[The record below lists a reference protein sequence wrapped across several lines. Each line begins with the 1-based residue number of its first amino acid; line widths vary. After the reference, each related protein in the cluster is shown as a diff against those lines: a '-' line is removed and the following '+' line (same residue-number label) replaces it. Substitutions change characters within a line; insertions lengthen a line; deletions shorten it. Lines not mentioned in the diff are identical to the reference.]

1 MRWAEW
7 KETNKF
13 VVCVSIYAFFL
24 KTEKEKKLLSIRFKV
39 TGHLPLSFSDTHNA
53 FCSILPK
60 FSPLISFLPQ
70 SLFLSHHFFTWVQLL
85 LTTFLF
91 TFPLHTCFAVLF
103 RLNIPL
109 SDSIP
114 HFSPVPVILLCLCL
128 RWYVTFSVGGT
139 GDKLKN
145 DYCNWIT
152 LVSNERL

>member
-1 MRWAEW
+1 M
-7 KETNKF
+7 KGNQQ
-13 VVCVSIYAFFL
+13 VCRLCVHLCLFL

-91 TFPLHTCFAVLF
+91 TFPLHTCFCRPVSSQHPSF
-103 RLNIPL
+103 RFYSSFFSCSCYLIVFMSSL
-109 SDSIP
+109 VC
-114 HFSPVPVILLCLCL
+114 HFQC
-128 RWYVTFSVGGT
+128 WGYG
-139 GDKLKN
+139 
-145 DYCNWIT
+145 
-152 LVSNERL
+152 